1 MKLYV
6 DSNAFVS
13 QYTNDNPH
21 HAVLTKQAIAESAS
35 TVSSLIAYPEVRAA
49 FSSLR
54 FTKRITQREYQR
66 AGQDF
71 ERDWHTVEQFEV
83 GGSLALLAGVIA
95 DKHLLKGC
103 DAVHVATAVTLQ
115 RLGNDLKFLTFDQQL
130 FKRIAG
136 SSLLELWQP

>member
-1 MKLYV
+1 M
-6 DSNAFVS
+6 
-13 QYTNDNPH
+13 
-21 HAVLTKQAIAESAS
+21 
-35 TVSSLIAYPEVRAA
+35 LIGEVRAA

-66 AGQDF
+66 AVQDF
-71 ERDWHTVEQFEV
+71 ERDWRTVEQFEV

-115 RLGNDLKFLTFDQQL
+115 RLGNDLKFLTF
-130 FKRIAG
+130 FSAIG
-136 SSLLELWQP
+136 